1 MEYLDYVK
9 PKRSRIKRKREEL
22 VLDWKSEE
30 NEVVADL

>member
-9 PKRSRIKRKREEL
+9 PKRSRIKIKREEL
-22 VLDWKSEE
+22 ISNWKSEE